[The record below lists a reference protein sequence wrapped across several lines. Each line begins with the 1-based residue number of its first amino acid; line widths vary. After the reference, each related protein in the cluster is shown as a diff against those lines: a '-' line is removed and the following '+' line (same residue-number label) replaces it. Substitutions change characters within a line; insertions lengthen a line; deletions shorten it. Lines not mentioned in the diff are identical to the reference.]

1 MPQQI
6 ELLAPAR
13 NADIAISAI
22 DHGAD
27 AIYIG
32 ASAHGAR
39 KMASNPLEEIARVV
53 NYAHIFNVKVYVTV
67 NTIVY
72 DDELQEVER
81 LVWNLY
87 RIGVDALIVQ
97 DMALLRMH
105 LPPIALHASTQ
116 CDIRTPEKAR
126 FLQDAGFSQL
136 VLPRELNMQ
145 EIQAMRQAVTVPLE
159 VFVHGALCVSYSGD
173 CQASFLSTGRS
184 ANRGECA
191 QICRYAFN
199 LEDDKGNVL
208 VRNKHLLS
216 LKDMNRIDMLAD
228 LLKAGA
234 SSFKIE
240 GRLKD
245 EAYVKN
251 VVAAYSDALDRIIDA
266 NPGKWVRASRG
277 KSTRTFRPD
286 LYKSFNRNYTGY
298 LFGRPK
304 SDEKIATFN
313 SPKWTGEKVATVIS
327 LPTSRK
333 VKVRAMTELHNG
345 DGLGY
350 FNKSGEFVGF
360 RLNRIDGNLLNTATD
375 IDVTPGTEL
384 YRNND
389 KAWND
394 TLETKGTATR
404 TIEVSIRLRTAASQ
418 LIIDITDANGTGI
431 SVSTHIEAVEAKTD
445 QHANRARIL
454 TKLGDTPYVATNIT
468 DETGNLFIP
477 ASVLTN
483 LRRQATDA
491 LTDTYRAT
499 HAFHRRPL
507 TKQVSPK
514 LPASYE
520 LSRHDNIANR
530 LAADFYAEAS
540 TTPHA
545 SPLPR
550 AVEADNTVV
559 AKEMRVMQTR
569 YCLRNEMGACLRK
582 ENATKLPAKLF
593 LTSGQ
598 LLFRLD
604 FDCRNCLMNIIKV
617 Q

>member
-136 VLPRELNMQ
+136 VLPRELNLQ

-404 TIEVSIRLRTAASQ
+404 LRTAASQ
-418 LIIDITDANGTGI
+418 LIIDITDAYGTGI
-431 SVSTHIEAVEAKTD
+431 SVSMPIEHTEAKTD

-454 TKLGDTPYVATNIT
+454 TKLGDTPYVATNVT

-507 TKQVSPK
+507 TKQASPK
-514 LPASYE
+514 LPAGYE

-540 TTPHA
+540 PT
-545 SPLPR
+545 SPSSRLPC

-598 LLFRLD
+598 LRFRLD
-604 FDCRNCLMNIIKV
+604 FDCRNCHMNIIKV

>member
-1 MPQQI
+1 MPQPI

-39 KMASNPLEEIARVV
+39 KMASNTLEDIARVV
-53 NYAHIFNVKVYVTV
+53 SYAHIFNVKVYVTV

-72 DDELQEVER
+72 DDELKDVER

-136 VLPRELNMQ
+136 VLPRELNPQ

-199 LEDDKGNVL
+199 LEDDEGNAL
-208 VRNKHLLS
+208 VRDKHLLS

-228 LLKAGA
+228 LMQAGA

-251 VVAAYSDALDRIIDA
+251 VVAAYSDALDRIVDA
-266 NPGKWVRASRG
+266 NPGKWMRASRG
-277 KSTRTFRPD
+277 TSTRTFRPD
-286 LYKSFNRNYTGY
+286 LHKSFNRNYTSY
-298 LFGRPK
+298 LFSRPK
-304 SDEKIATFN
+304 SDEKLATFN
-313 SPKWTGEKVATVIS
+313 SPKWTGEKVATV
-327 LPTSRK
+327 TSQSSPRTIK
-333 VKVRAMTELHNG
+333 VKSRSELHNG

-360 RLNRIDGNLLNTATD
+360 RLNRVDGNLLHTACD
-375 IDVTPGTEL
+375 IDAAPGTEL

-389 KAWND
+389 KIWND
-394 TLETKGTATR
+394 ALEAKGTAR
-404 TIEVSIRLRTAASQ
+404 RNINVSINLRTAASQ
-418 LIIDITDANGTGI
+418 LILDITDENGTGI
-431 SVSTHIEAVEAKTD
+431 SVSMPIEHTEAKTD

-454 TKLGDTPYVATNIT
+454 TKLGDTPYVATNVT

-491 LTDTYRAT
+491 LTDNYRAT
-499 HAFHRRPL
+499 HVFHRRLL
-507 TKQVSPK
+507 TKLVSPK
-514 LPASYE
+514 LPATYE

-545 SPLPR
+545 LPLPR
-550 AVEADNTVV
+550 AVEADNTDG

-569 YCLRNEMGACLRK
+569 YCIRRELGACLREK
-582 ENATKLPAKLF
+582 DGAKLPLPLF
-593 LTSGQ
+593 LRNESG
-598 LLFRLD
+598 LYRLD
-604 FDCRNCLMNIIKV
+604 FDCARCGMNVIKTC
-617 Q
+617 